1 METKTCLDKNCP
13 VHGQISIRGKT
24 IEGVVIKKKATK
36 TAVIQMEKIK
46 YIRKYER
53 YMKKTVKLPVHCP
66 ECMDI
71 NIGDVVQVGETRK
84 ISKTKSF
91 VILKKVGQVSHLED
105 VIKTEN
111 EYEGIENGDEEW
123 SKLVQMLQEDCQ

>member
-1 METKTCLDKNCP
+1 METKTCQDKNCP
-13 VHGQISIRGKT
+13 IHGQISVRGKS
-24 IEGVVIKKKATK
+24 IEGVVIRKKANK

-91 VILKKVGQVSHLED
+91 VILKKVGKVSHLED

-111 EYEGIENGDEEW
+111 EYEGIENGDEE
-123 SKLVQMLQEDCQ
+123 